1 MLWCVQSTS
10 TPGLSG
16 EDRRRTLVK
25 RLMDSICG
33 NDGGDDESG
42 KDVMNKTFEQRV
54 SFLLLCVLS
63 LIFILIL
70 QCC

>member
-1 MLWCVQSTS
+1 MVVVGCFCGGHKSTA

-16 EDRRRTLVK
+16 EDRRRALVK

-42 KDVMNKTFEQRV
+42 TDIMNRTFEQRV
-54 SFLLLCVLS
+54 SFE
-63 LIFILIL
+63 
-70 QCC
+70 